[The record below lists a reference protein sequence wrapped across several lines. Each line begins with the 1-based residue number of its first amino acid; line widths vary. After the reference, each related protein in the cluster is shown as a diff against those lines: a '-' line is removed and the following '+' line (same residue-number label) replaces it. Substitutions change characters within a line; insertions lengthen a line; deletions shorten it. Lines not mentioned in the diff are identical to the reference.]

1 MLALLPGS
9 LLAASKVQAQQHRK
23 KSKPLPAVGEFVR
36 FSDPTT
42 ENPVVRLT
50 RPATTN
56 LLPSPTNRFVS
67 ARERFLVFSSDR
79 TGRFTPFRADLHT
92 GVLEPLGRT
101 EELRP
106 ETLCLDAH
114 ERALYLV
121 DGGALKE
128 LSLASR
134 RMRTLAE
141 GVTAFSPGVSPSEF
155 VVVKDGKLQTVSEGG
170 RVLAEDLGKG
180 ICLSRPGG
188 KGCCFTREVAANGRE
203 FWYVPFSGSEPAKPV
218 LLAKGD
224 VFNPIWN
231 PDGRS
236 LLFLRNIQK
245 PRVVVSEIHEV
256 VPEGGG
262 EQCVS
267 PTSQFAAFAPNEDGS
282 VFVGASRSKA
292 QPTIILLLRSARREM
307 TLCEHRAS
315 RPSAV
320 SPVFSPDSRRV
331 YYQSDRQGKWAIY
344 SVNVELLVEP
354 TVPNAE

>member
-1 MLALLPGS
+1 V
-9 LLAASKVQAQQHRK
+9 LAASKVPVQQRK

-36 FSDPTT
+36 LIDPTT

-50 RPATTN
+50 RPVTTN

-67 ARERFLVFSSDR
+67 SRERFLVFSSDR
-79 TGRFTPFRADLHT
+79 TGSFTPFRADLRT
-92 GVLEPLGRT
+92 GVLEPLGHT
-101 EELRP
+101 AALRP
-106 ETLCLDAH
+106 ESLCLDAH
-114 ERALYLV
+114 ERALYLI
-121 DGGALKE
+121 DGSALKE
-128 LSLASR
+128 LTLSSR

-141 GVTAFSPGVSPSEF
+141 GVTAFSPGISPAEF
-155 VVVKDGKLQTVSEGG
+155 TVVKEGKLQTVSEGG
-170 RVLAEDLGKG
+170 RVLAEGLGRG

-188 KGCCFTREVAANGRE
+188 KGCCFTRELAANNRE
-203 FWYVPFSGSEPAKPV
+203 FWYVPFSGPDAAKPV

-224 VFNPIWN
+224 IFNPIWN

-236 LLFLRNIQK
+236 LLFLRNIPK

-262 EQCVS
+262 ERCVS

-331 YYQSDRQGKWAIY
+331 YYQSDHQGKWAIY

-354 TVPNAE
+354 TVPSAG

>member
-1 MLALLPGS
+1 MLALLPAGV
-9 LLAASKVQAQQHRK
+9 LAASKVPVQQRK

-36 FSDPTT
+36 FTDPTT

-56 LLPSPTNRFVS
+56 LLPSSTNHFVS
-67 ARERFLVFSSDR
+67 SRERFLVFSSDR
-79 TGRFTPFRADLHT
+79 TGRFAPFRADLRT
-92 GVLEPLGRT
+92 GVLEPLGQT
-101 EELRP
+101 ADLRP
-106 ETLCLDAH
+106 ETLRLDAH
-114 ERALYLV
+114 ERAVYLI
-121 DGGALKE
+121 DGSALKE
-128 LSLASR
+128 LTLSSR

-141 GVTAFSPGVSPSEF
+141 GVTAFSPGVSPAEF
-155 VVVKDGKLQTVSEGG
+155 VVVKGGNLQTLNEGAK
-170 RVLAEDLGKG
+170 VLAENVGKG

-188 KGCCFTREVAANGRE
+188 KGCCFTRELAANHRE
-203 FWYVPFSGSEPAKPV
+203 FWYVPFAGPEPV

-224 VFNPIWN
+224 VSNPIWN

-236 LLFLRNIQK
+236 LLFLRNVPK
-245 PRVVVSEIHEV
+245 PRVVLSEIHEV

-331 YYQSDRQGKWAIY
+331 YYQSDHQGKWAIY

-354 TVPNAE
+354 TVPNAG